1 MALDREI
8 TVYLQQPGYRDQHGE
23 YVVGTR
29 STLPMWAERVDLEYA
44 DTPLPGGRRDTIRR
58 QYRVRWVHELAF
70 ASPSRVTVSD
80 GTSDHSSL
88 TPILIE
94 LGVDGITEVTGKFG
108 KQRRRFLNLD
118 LIWSN

>member
-1 MALDREI
+1 MPTHPCQA
-8 TVYLQQPGYRDQHGE
+8 VGE
-23 YVVGTR
+23 TQY
-29 STLPMWAERVDLEYA
+29 
-44 DTPLPGGRRDTIRR
+44 GGSIV
-58 QYRVRWVHELAF
+58 VRWVHELAF
-70 ASPSRVTVSD
+70 ASPSQVTVSD

-108 KQRRRFLNLD
+108 EQRRRFLNLD